1 MKAVQDSNMSPQLV
15 VQPQVLAVV
24 DEDSVEDSKMFTII
38 LMHT

>member
-1 MKAVQDSNMSPQLV
+1 MSPQLV

-24 DEDSVEDSKMFTII
+24 DEDFAVEDSKMFTII